1 MNRRLKYLLFLIFVL
16 LSVLFLYRYSPYK
29 IELLGHYDKIWA
41 HRINSVERL
50 QKSLKYFD
58 GIELDL
64 VYVEKENYLDVNHP
78 PDESIQLR
86 FSDYFNNIGD
96 QQPYLWLDI
105 KNLKEGNAH
114 LIFERLCEILSAKD
128 YPINRVLIESRYPE
142 SLDIF
147 TKAGFMTSYYL
158 PNGLHKMGENEFQKE
173 IAKVIRVLRK
183 QPKIG
188 ISSSYRDYEIMNKYF
203 PDKKKYLW
211 IVGSFIRKNYP
222 LITTVL
228 DDKNVKVVL
237 STHRTILGNR

>member
-1 MNRRLKYLLFLIFVL
+1 MNRRLKIFVFLISVL
-16 LSVLFLYRYSPYK
+16 LGALFLYRYSPYS

-50 QKSLKYFD
+50 QKSLVYFE
-58 GIELDL
+58 GVELDL
-64 VYVEKENYLDVNHP
+64 VYVERENYLDVNHP
-78 PDESIQLR
+78 PVESIQLR
-86 FSDYFNNIGD
+86 FREYFDKIGD

-114 LIFERLCEILSAKD
+114 LIFERLRQILSAKD
-128 YPINRVLIESRYPE
+128 YPINKVLIESRYPE

-158 PNGLHKMGENEFQKE
+158 PNGLHKMEGNEFQKE
-173 IAKVIRVLRK
+173 IAKVILVLEK

-188 ISSSYRDYEIMNKYF
+188 ISSSYRDYEIMHKYF
-203 PDKKKYLW
+203 PHKKKYLW